1 MSELGAV
8 FASVWCV
15 KRGWLV
21 VGTVKENTVTQ
32 EIIPI
37 DQEGFEAHR
46 AISHDP
52 CMRRLLSMARQVAQR
67 PSTVLLSGESGV
79 GKEIMARFIHRASP
93 RAEKPFVPVNC
104 AALPSSL
111 LESELFGH
119 ERGAFSGAV
128 ARHQGIFERA
138 NGGTILLD
146 EISEVSL
153 EMQAK
158 LLRVIQ
164 ERSMF
169 RVGGANEITL
179 DVRLIATTNR
189 NLRECVDAGQFRL
202 DLYYRLNVFPL
213 RIPALRDR
221 PGDIEHLTRYHLG
234 RLSRQFGGS
243 LVGVERGA
251 IERLRAYSFPGNVRE
266 LVNILER
273 ATILAGDSS
282 VVTAEHLIL
291 EAEGYDGSQ
300 GLIADTDPEPTA
312 DALADELSSP
322 DGELMNFLPGSEP
335 LTDVRRRIIIGT
347 LQRFDGN
354 RTRTAEALG
363 VSLRTIRN
371 KLRDYRDR
379 GIDVPEPDRKK

>member
-1 MSELGAV
+1 
-8 FASVWCV
+8 
-15 KRGWLV
+15 
-21 VGTVKENTVTQ
+21 
-32 EIIPI
+32 
-37 DQEGFEAHR
+37 
-46 AISHDP
+46 
-52 CMRRLLSMARQVAQR
+52 MARQVAQR

-79 GKEIMARFIHRASP
+79 GKEIMARFIHRSSP

-104 AALPSSL
+104 AALPATL

-146 EISEVSL
+146 EISEVNL

-169 RVGGANEITL
+169 RVGGTKEIAL

-221 PGDIEHLTRYHLG
+221 PGDIEYLTRYHLG

-243 LVGVERGA
+243 LVGIERA
-251 IERLRAYSFPGNVRE
+251 ALERLRAYPFPGNVRE

-282 VVTAEHLIL
+282 VVKAEHLIL
-291 EAEGYDGSQ
+291 EAEGYDGSH
-300 GLIADTDPEPTA
+300 GLMEDTDLDHVE
-312 DALADELSSP
+312 ALADELSSP
-322 DGELMNFLPGSEP
+322 DGDGELMNFLPGSEP
-335 LTDVRRRIIIGT
+335 LTDVRRKIIIGT